1 MAVHHPAPRLAHVP
15 AAHARARPGAIAL
28 YFEGRELTYA
38 GLASGCGA
46 AARTLWHDWAVRPGD
61 RVAWLGANHPGQ
73 LMLLFAL
80 ARIGAI
86 LLPLNIR
93 LAPAELQAQLAECAP
108 LHLVHDDAMAQVARE
123 TCARTGVALHHVD
136 ALTDGKA
143 GAGKLPVADA
153 GGSAPVLLVYTSGT
167 TSRPKAAVHT
177 QDNLLANM
185 RIASE
190 VQRLTQEDIVAT
202 MLPLFHVGGLCI
214 QTLPAL
220 LAGASVI
227 LHPRFNADAALRCF
241 AQQRPTLTLQV
252 PATMKALVDHPQWSA
267 ADLSSLRAMWAGSS
281 LLPAP
286 LVDVFQ
292 RRGVPV
298 CNVYGAT
305 ETGPF
310 SIALPPE
317 RALDHAG
324 SCGWPAPGVDVR
336 LEGAQGES
344 GDSGELLIRAPNV
357 VARYWPDVPACDA
370 QGWFHTGD
378 LASREADG
386 SYTIRGRAKDLIIS
400 GGENIHP
407 AEVEGA
413 LAEHP
418 AVAECAAFAM
428 HDEAWGETV
437 AVAVVLKAGIAA
449 SEHELQSHLAQ
460 RLARFKLPR
469 RWFWLEA
476 LPKTALGKVQRQA
489 LAQLADGGQST

>member
-1 MAVHHPAPRLAHVP
+1 MRLADLP
-15 AAHARARPGAIAL
+15 ATH
-28 YFEGRELTYA
+28 
-38 GLASGCGA
+38 A
-46 AARTLWHDWAVRPGD
+46 AARPHAVALRFEARDWTYRELAAACDAAARMLWHGWGVRPGD
-61 RVAWLGANHPGQ
+61 RIAWLGANHPGQ
-73 LMLLFAL
+73 LALLFAL
-80 ARIGAI
+80 ARIGAM

-93 LAPAELQAQLAECAP
+93 LAAAELQGQLAECAP
-108 LHLVHDDAMAQVARE
+108 GGLVYDDVMAPLAAE
-123 TCARTGVALHHVD
+123 ICAQAGVPAYHVD
-136 ALTDGKA
+136 ALPGDPA
-143 GAGKLPVADA
+143 ALRELPPLAVEA
-153 GGSAPVLLVYTSGT
+153 SSPVLLVYTSGT
-167 TSRPKAAVHT
+167 TSRPKAAMHT
-177 QDNLLANM
+177 QANLLANM

-190 VQRLTQEDIVAT
+190 VQRITPRDLVAT

-220 LAGASVI
+220 HAGATVI

-241 AQQRPTLTLQV
+241 ERQRPTLTLQV
-252 PATMKALVDHPQWSA
+252 PATMKALVEHPEWSA
-267 ADLSSLRAMWAGSS
+267 ADLSSLRAVWAGSS

-286 LVDVFQ
+286 LVESFH

-324 SCGWPAPGVDVR
+324 SCGWPAPGVEAR
-336 LEGAQGES
+336 LEGAADGSPE
-344 GDSGELLIRAPNV
+344 GGELLIRAPNV
-357 VARYWPDVPACDA
+357 VARYWPDTPACDA

-378 LASREADG
+378 LASRAADG

-407 AEVEGA
+407 AEIEGV
-413 LAEHP
+413 LAEHA
-418 AVAECAAFAM
+418 AVAECAAFAVL
-428 HDEAWGETV
+428 DDAWGETV
-437 AVAVVLKAGIAA
+437 AVAVVLKTGMNAT
-449 SEHELQSHLAQ
+449 EQELQAHLAP
-460 RLARFKLPR
+460 RIARFKLPR

-489 LAQLADGGQST
+489 LAQLAAGGEST